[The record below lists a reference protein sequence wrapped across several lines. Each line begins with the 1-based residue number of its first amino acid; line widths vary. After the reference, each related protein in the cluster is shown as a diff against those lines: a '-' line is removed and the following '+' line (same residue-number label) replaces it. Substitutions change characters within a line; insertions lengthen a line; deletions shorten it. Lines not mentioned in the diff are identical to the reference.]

1 MTADLADLVGR
12 LKQSG
17 HIGASDV
24 LAMRA
29 VVYGGERIG
38 DDDAAA
44 LAGLDAAVPDR
55 TSEWGEFYAEVMTDY
70 VVRQQD
76 PPDFVDQAKAAW
88 VIGAMAGPQ
97 TVDSGLEAMVRILET
112 AEGAPAELDAF
123 VLDQVKASAVGA
135 GAVSAAHVSLLRR
148 LVFAPGGADNIGVTR
163 AEADILFDIDDACRH
178 GDNDPAWPDFF
189 AKAVADCLTAVS
201 PFHLETREQA
211 QRDEAW
217 LASRESAATF
227 LTHMMGAPKVRS
239 ALADIVHPF
248 ADMQTEWAA
257 PEAAME
263 TAEDAAAAIDE
274 DEARWL
280 TGRLGQG
287 ELSAAEARLIELL
300 KAHATQVSDLLKARF
315 DAAAN
320 VSAAHDRTTPTFG
333 RRKLSPA

>member
-1 MTADLADLVGR
+1 
-12 LKQSG
+12 
-17 HIGASDV
+17 
-24 LAMRA
+24 MRA

-227 LTHMMGAPKVRS
+227 LGHMMGAPKVRS
-239 ALADIVHPF
+239 
-248 ADMQTEWAA
+248 
-257 PEAAME
+257 
-263 TAEDAAAAIDE
+263 
-274 DEARWL
+274 
-280 TGRLGQG
+280 
-287 ELSAAEARLIELL
+287 
-300 KAHATQVSDLLKARF
+300 
-315 DAAAN
+315 
-320 VSAAHDRTTPTFG
+320 TPSPTCRRSG
-333 RRKLSPA
+333 RRRRRRWRRRRTPRRRSTRTRLAGSPAASVRASSAPRRPG